1 MKNIVA
7 VLFLIFIGFS
17 VQAQET
23 KSKNAKIKFHVSGNC
38 EMCKM
43 RIEKAAFSVSGV
55 KTANWDV
62 DTASLYLIV
71 NEMKTNAISIQKAI
85 ANAGHDT
92 EEFKASLKDYEG
104 LPDCCQYERE

>member
-1 MKNIVA
+1 MKNIIA
-7 VLFLIFIGFS
+7 ILFLTIGFS

-23 KSKNAKIKFHVSGNC
+23 KSKNAKIEFHVSGNC

-62 DTASLYLIV
+62 DTSSLYLIV
-71 NEMKTNAISIQKAI
+71 NEKKTNVISIQKAI

-92 EEFKASLKDYEG
+92 EEFKASQKDYEG
-104 LPDCCQYERE
+104 LHDCCQYERE